1 MHKSVVHN
9 IKHETINFNSE
20 VMQVLDYIFSILR
33 NNPVI
38 PIFLTLGLGFWLGHL
53 KYKSFSL
60 GPVAAT
66 LIIGVIIGQLDI
78 KIPAIVKSLFFM
90 LFLFSIGYSVGPQFF
105 RSLRGKGLRQ
115 VGFAVLEALVC
126 AGTVIVAAKLMGY
139 DTGTACGLF
148 AGSQTA
154 SGSLGVATDTIRSMI
169 MPEETKHAV
178 SEMIP
183 IAYAVTYI
191 FGTIGSAW
199 ILSNI
204 GPWLLGG
211 MVKVKAETAQIEV
224 EMDDTDFEP
233 EDGQIDAN
241 RPVAFRA
248 YRAESEIFDTPRTMQ
263 YVELMFA
270 QRHIRLFV
278 ERLRINGK
286 IMDPNPRQLIHKG
299 DCIVLSG
306 RREVI
311 VEEGSVLGPEVADTE
326 LLSFGA
332 ENLPVTV
339 SKNGAAGMT
348 FDEIRRQS
356 YMNGVIIK
364 TMTRNGVSLPALSKT
379 RILRGDVLTL
389 VGLPSKVTIAAENIG
404 YPDRQTNVTDM
415 TFLGI
420 GIAIGCFIGAL
431 SFMIDGIP
439 ISLSTSGG
447 ALFAGLFLGWLRS
460 RKPTCGYIPPQVS
473 WLFDKL
479 GLNMFIAVVGI
490 SSGANFI
497 SGIQSVGI
505 SLFVVGIISTI
516 IPLVLMV
523 FVGHKIFKF
532 GKAETLGCVA
542 GSRCGVAS
550 IGAIQDAIGS
560 NLPAI
565 GYTVTYAVAN
575 FVLVFSSLLVIAFV

>member
-1 MHKSVVHN
+1 MVA
-9 IKHETINFNSE
+9 
-20 VMQVLDYIFSILR
+20 LDYILSVVR

-38 PIFLTLGLGFWLGHL
+38 PIFLTLGLGFWIGHL

-66 LIIGVIIGQLDI
+66 LIVGVVIGQLGI
-78 KIPAIVKSLFFM
+78 EIPSIVKTLFFM

-105 RSLRGKGLRQ
+105 RALKGEGLKQ

-126 AGTVIVAAKLMGY
+126 ATTVIVTAKIMGY
-139 DTGTACGLF
+139 DMGTACGLF

-154 SGSLGVATDTIRSMI
+154 SGSLGVTTDTIRSMI
-169 MPEETKHAV
+169 MPDEAKDTATN
-178 SEMIP
+178 MIP

-199 ILSNI
+199 ILSNV

-211 MVKVKAETAQIEV
+211 MKKVKAETARIEA
-224 EMDDTDFEP
+224 EMDDKDFQP
-233 EDGQIDAN
+233 ADGQIDAN

-263 YVELMFA
+263 YVELLFSS
-270 QRHIRLFV
+270 RGIRLFV

-286 IMDPNPRQLIHKG
+286 VMDPNPKQLIHKG
-299 DCIVLSG
+299 DSIVLSG

-311 VEEGSVLGPEVADTE
+311 VEEGYIIGPEIADNE

-339 SKNGAAGMT
+339 SKNGAGMT
-348 FDEIRRQS
+348 FDEIRRQPF
-356 YMNGVIIK
+356 MNGVIIK

-379 RILRGDVLTL
+379 EIQQGDVLTL
-389 VGLPSKVTIAAENIG
+389 VGLPSKVNVAAEHIG
-404 YPDRQTNVTDM
+404 YPDRQSNMTDM

-420 GIAIGCFIGAL
+420 GIALGCFIGAL
-431 SFMIDGIP
+431 SFMIDGVP

-447 ALFAGLFLGWLRS
+447 ALFSGLFLGWLRS
-460 RKPTCGYIPPQVS
+460 RRPTCGYIPPQVS

-479 GLNMFIAVVGI
+479 GLNMFIAVVGL
-490 SSGANFI
+490 SSGATFI

-505 SLFVVGIISTI
+505 SLFVVGIVATI
-516 IPLVLMV
+516 IPLVLMI
-523 FVGHKIFKF
+523 FVGHRIFKF
-532 GKAETLGCVA
+532 GRAETLGCVA
-542 GSRCGVAS
+542 GGRCGVAS

-575 FVLVFSSLLVIAFV
+575 FILVFSSLLVIAFVG

>member
-1 MHKSVVHN
+1 MGV
-9 IKHETINFNSE
+9 I
-20 VMQVLDYIFSILR
+20 DYIVSIIR
-33 NNPVI
+33 DNPVI
-38 PIFLTLGLGFWLGHL
+38 PIFLTLGLGFWIGHL

-66 LIIGVIIGQLDI
+66 LIVGVIIGQLGI
-78 KIPAIVKSLFFM
+78 EIPSIVKSLFFM
-90 LFLFSIGYSVGPQFF
+90 LFLFTIGYSVGPQFF
-105 RSLRGKGLRQ
+105 RSLRGKGLKQ

-126 AGTVIVAAKLMGY
+126 AGTVILASKIMGY
-139 DTGTACGLF
+139 DMGTACGLF

-154 SGSLGVATDTIRSMI
+154 SGSLGVTTDTIRSMM
-169 MPEETKHAV
+169 MPDDAKHAAT
-178 SEMIP
+178 SMIP
-183 IAYAVTYI
+183 VAYAVTYI

-199 ILSNI
+199 ILSNV

-211 MVKVKAETAQIEV
+211 MRKVKSETARIEA
-224 EMDDTDFEP
+224 EMDDQDFQP

-248 YRAESEIFDTPRTMQ
+248 YRAESDMFDTPRTMA
-263 YVELMFA
+263 YVEQMFA
-270 QRHIRLFV
+270 DKNVRLFV
-278 ERLRINGK
+278 ERLRIKGK
-286 IMDPNPRQLIHKG
+286 ICDPNPKLVISKG
-299 DCIVLSG
+299 DSIVLSG

-311 VEEGSVLGPEVADTE
+311 VEEGTVLGPEIADTE

-339 SKNGAAGMT
+339 SKNGASGMT
-348 FDEIRRQS
+348 FDEIRRQP

-364 TMTRNGVSLPALSKT
+364 TMTRNGVSLPALAKT
-379 RILRGDVLTL
+379 EIQRGDVLTL
-389 VGLPSKVTIAAENIG
+389 VGLPSKVTVAADNIG
-404 YPDRQTNVTDM
+404 YPDRQSNMTDM

-420 GIAIGCFIGAL
+420 GIALGCFIGAL
-431 SFMIDGIP
+431 SFMVDGIP
-439 ISLSTSGG
+439 VSLSTSGG
-447 ALFAGLFLGWLRS
+447 ALFSGLFLGWLRS

-479 GLNMFIAVVGI
+479 GLNMFIAVIGL
-490 SSGANFI
+490 SSGATFI

-505 SLFVVGIISTI
+505 SLFVVGIIATLV
-516 IPLVLMV
+516 PLVVMTL
-523 FVGHKIFKF
+523 VGHKIFKF
-532 GKAETLGCVA
+532 GRAETLGCVA
-542 GSRCGVAS
+542 GGRCGVAS

-575 FVLVFSSLLVIAFV
+575 FVLVFSSLLVIALA

>member
-1 MHKSVVHN
+1 MDA
-9 IKHETINFNSE
+9 IE
-20 VMQVLDYIFSILR
+20 YIVSIIR
-33 NNPVI
+33 DNPVI
-38 PIFLTLGLGFWLGHL
+38 PIFLTLGLGFWVGHL

-66 LIIGVIIGQLDI
+66 LIIGVIIGQLGI
-78 KIPAIVKSLFFM
+78 EIPSIVKSLFFM
-90 LFLFSIGYSVGPQFF
+90 LFLFTIGYSVGPQFF
-105 RSLRGKGLRQ
+105 RSLKGKGLKQ
-115 VGFAVLEALVC
+115 VLFAVLEALVC
-126 AGTVIVAAKLMGY
+126 AGTVIVASKIMGY
-139 DTGTACGLF
+139 DMGTACGLF

-154 SGSLGVATDTIRSMI
+154 SGSLGVTTDTIRSML
-169 MPEETKHAV
+169 MPQEAKQTATN
-178 SEMIP
+178 MIP

-199 ILSNI
+199 ILSNL

-211 MVKVKAETAQIEV
+211 MKKVKDETAKIEA
-224 EMDDTDFEP
+224 EMDDKDFKP

-248 YRAESEIFDTPRTMQ
+248 YRAESDIFDVPGTMR
-263 YVELMFA
+263 YVEQLFA
-270 QRHIRLFV
+270 RRNIRLFV

-286 IMDPNPRQLIHKG
+286 IMDPDPKLLIHRG
-299 DCIVLSG
+299 DTIVLSG

-311 VEEGSVLGPEVADTE
+311 VDEGTIIGPEVADAE

-348 FDEIRRQS
+348 FDEIRRQPF
-356 YMNGVIIK
+356 MNGVIIK

-379 RILRGDVLTL
+379 EIQRGDVLTL
-389 VGLPSKVTIAAENIG
+389 VGLPSKVTTAAEYIG
-404 YPDRQTNVTDM
+404 YADRQTTMTDM

-420 GIAIGCFIGAL
+420 GIALGCFIGAL
-431 SFMIDGIP
+431 SFMIDGVP
-439 ISLSTSGG
+439 VSLSTSGG
-447 ALFAGLFLGWLRS
+447 ALFSGLFLGWLRS

-479 GLNMFIAVVGI
+479 GLNMFIAVVGL
-490 SSGANFI
+490 SSGSTFI

-505 SLFVVGIISTI
+505 SLFVVGIISTL
-516 IPLVLMV
+516 IPLVLMI
-523 FVGHKIFKF
+523 FVGRRIFKF
-532 GKAETLGCVA
+532 GCAETLGCVA

-550 IGAIQDAIGS
+550 IGAIQDALGS

-575 FVLVFSSLLVIAFV
+575 FILIFSSLLVIAFV